1 MQVPGKRPASERLT
15 SDPAEPRGITLSIVI
30 PVYNEGDGLL
40 LLADRLRGFLSG
52 LAESTETI
60 FVDDHSTDHSPN
72 VLQSICAG
80 NPAFRWIRLSRNS
93 GSHVAILA
101 GLEQAS
107 GRCAVF
113 MAADLQDPPELIA
126 QMLDVWRQGNNTV
139 WAVRAERQ
147 GVGLVDRLFARA
159 YYWLMNHF
167 ADVTFPPDGA
177 DFALIDRSVISALL
191 DSVGANTSVLGE
203 IATLGFRQANVLY
216 TKEERKHGTTKWS
229 LRKKLKLFADS
240 FVSFSYAP
248 IRGMS
253 YLGMLSSVVGVL
265 GATYIL
271 VLHLVVGHP
280 VQGWASLMVVVL
292 ALGGMQML
300 MLGVL
305 GEYLWRT
312 LDESRRRPRYF
323 LEEPSAERRDGD
335 GTRENIEVS

>member
-1 MQVPGKRPASERLT
+1 MSDKSEDRN
-15 SDPAEPRGITLSIVI
+15 ITLSIVI

-40 LLADRLRGFLSG
+40 LLVDRLRAFLSG
-52 LAESTETI
+52 LAEPWETI
-60 FVDDHSTDHSPN
+60 FVDDHSTDHSSD
-72 VLQSICAG
+72 VLRRLCAD
-80 NPAFRWIRLSRNS
+80 NPSFRWIRLSRNS

-101 GLEQAS
+101 GMEQAR

-126 QMLDVWRQGNNTV
+126 QMLDLWRRGNDTV
-139 WAVRAERQ
+139 WAVRARRE
-147 GVGLVDRLFARA
+147 GAGLGQRLLARA

-177 DFALIDRSVISALL
+177 DFALIDRRVISALL
-191 DSVGANTSVLGE
+191 RSAGANTSVLGE
-203 IATLGFRQANVLY
+203 IATLGFRQADVAY
-216 TKEERKHGTTKWS
+216 TKEARQYGTTKWS

-253 YLGMLSSVVGVL
+253 YLGMLSSAIGVL
-265 GATYIL
+265 GATVIL
-271 VLHLVVGHP
+271 VLHLIVGHP
-280 VQGWASLMVVVL
+280 VQGWTSLMVVVL
-292 ALGGMQML
+292 SLGGVQML

-323 LEEPSAERRDGD
+323 LEEPSTEPRGGGGAAPEQDRQTGLAR
-335 GTRENIEVS
+335 TEKNSQA